1 MRLHGFVLL
10 GFTCAA
16 AALAQDPPSRV
27 ARLSLVN
34 GSVSFQPASVDD
46 WTAATLNYPLTT
58 GDHLYTDRGAAAEI
72 RMGPEAIRLASQT
85 NFGFLNLDDRVAQM
99 HLTEGSVN
107 VRIRA
112 LGDQDVWEI
121 DTPNG
126 AISLLRT
133 GEYRIDTDPGRNATM
148 LTVWAGEA
156 EVTANGQSFSV
167 RPQQTAYFT
176 GDGRQENIQS
186 ANPPDDFDRFAKDRD
201 RLEDAVPA
209 PQFVS
214 ENMVG
219 YEDLDRYGS
228 WESSGEYGPV
238 WRPRVRAGWAPYH
251 EGRWAWR
258 DPWGWTWVDDAPW
271 GFAPFHYGRWAY
283 IGNSWGWCP
292 GPEVVRRPVYAPAL
306 VAFVGG
312 TGIGWFPL
320 GPREIYAPS
329 YRVSPRYLRDLNR
342 GHDRDLDNARINNII
357 VNRNVT
363 NVYVNRNAPGAFAS
377 VSRQDFASFR
387 SVQQAGYGTRSD
399 QFRTATVTGFSPEIA
414 PQRESFGRFAGNV
427 ARPRQDVFNRVV
439 IARTPPPAAQVP
451 FSARQQAIQ
460 ANGGRPLAQ
469 DQMDALRSRQ
479 GSFNQP
485 PVRSAV
491 NPGQGF
497 GRNAGQVQSPADN
510 RGFGRGTPGNTQTNT
525 QPAARP
531 ADVAPAQRF
540 PPPATVAAPATET
553 PQDRGFGRPR
563 SNEDRFNSRP
573 QQAAPPANSQPAAP
587 AVESPQNRGFGRDAG
602 RAPSVPQTAP
612 AAAPENRG
620 FGRNAP
626 REAQPAEPAR
636 QAAPPAAP
644 VENRGFGRSSQP
656 QQQAPQQQQAPRP
669 QAPAAENRGFGRP
682 QAERPQP
689 AKEERPKEE
698 RPKDERPKEERR
710 FR

>member
-1 MRLHGFVLL
+1 MRLHGSVLI
-10 GFTCAA
+10 GFTCAVA
-16 AALAQDPPSRV
+16 AMAQDPPSRV
-27 ARLSLVN
+27 ARLSLVS
-34 GSVSFQPASVDD
+34 GPVSFQPASVDD

-85 NFGFLNLDDRVAQM
+85 NFGFLNLDDRVVQM
-99 HLTEGSVN
+99 RLTEGSVN
-107 VRIRA
+107 VRIRG

-126 AISLLRT
+126 AVSLLRA

-148 LTVWAGEA
+148 VTVWGGEA
-156 EVTANGQSFSV
+156 EVTANGQSFPV

-186 ANPPDDFDRFAKDRD
+186 ANAPDDFDRFARDRD

-214 ENMVG
+214 DNMVG

-228 WESSGEYGPV
+228 WEPSGEYGPV

-292 GPEVVRRPVYAPAL
+292 GPVVVRRPVYAPAL

-312 TGIGWFPL
+312 SGIGWFPL

-329 YRVSPRYLRDLNR
+329 YRVSPRYLRDVNR
-342 GHDRDLDNARINNII
+342 GHDRDLDNVRINNII

-377 VSRQDFASFR
+377 ASRQDFASFR
-387 SVQQAGYGTRSD
+387 PVQQSGSGARSE
-399 QFRTATVTGFSPEIA
+399 QFRGATVAGFSPGIA

-427 ARPRQDVFNRVV
+427 ARPGQDVFNRAV
-439 IARTPPPAAQVP
+439 IARTPPPAAPVP

-469 DQMDALRSRQ
+469 DQLDSLRTRQ
-479 GSFNQP
+479 GSFAQP

-497 GRNAGQVQSPADN
+497 GRKAGQPQSPGDN
-510 RGFGRGTPGNTQTNT
+510 RGFGRNTQTNT

-531 ADVAPAQRF
+531 AEVAPAR
-540 PPPATVAAPATET
+540 VAAPATET

-563 SNEDRFNSRP
+563 NNEDRFNTRP
-573 QQAAPPANSQPAAP
+573 QQAVPPVSSQPAAP
-587 AVESPQNRGFGRDAG
+587 AVEAPQNRGFGRDAS
-602 RAPSVPQTAP
+602 RPPSVPQTATP
-612 AAAPENRG
+612 AAPENRG
-620 FGRNAP
+620 FGRTFP
-626 REAQPAEPAR
+626 RETPQPEPVRQVAPAAAQP
-636 QAAPPAAP
+636 
-644 VENRGFGRSSQP
+644 ENRGFGRSSQP
-656 QQQAPQQQQAPRP
+656 PQQAPQQQAPRTE
-669 QAPAAENRGFGRP
+669 APAAENRGFGRP
-682 QAERPQP
+682 QAAREESKQKEERPKQERQ
-689 AKEERPKEE
+689 KEERPKEE
-698 RPKDERPKEERR
+698 KQKEERR